1 MPSTSRQRLV
11 FISSMIGC
19 VPGRVNIACVPYDDS
34 DDSNIGRFGGDDCL
48 RDGLY
53 DDEEVFMAKFVS
65 GGAITKFVWR

>member
-19 VPGRVNIACVPYDDS
+19 GPCRVNIACVPYDDS
-34 DDSNIGRFGGDDCL
+34 DDSNFGRFGGDDCL